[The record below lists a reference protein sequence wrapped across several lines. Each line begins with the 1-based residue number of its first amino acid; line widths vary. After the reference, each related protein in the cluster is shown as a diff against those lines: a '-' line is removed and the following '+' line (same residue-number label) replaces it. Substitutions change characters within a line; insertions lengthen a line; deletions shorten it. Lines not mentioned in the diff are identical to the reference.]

1 MNAILSNIPD
11 KRIDKNT
18 TSLQFKQDVMAFFKD
33 MQLDNCIEVGT
44 SYGYSTYVLS
54 HLFNNV
60 TTIDI
65 NIEHI
70 NKAKTFNSSRTNIT
84 YLLGDST
91 GTDWDLDEKFDV
103 AFIDADHSY
112 KAVVRDI
119 QQCMSVGKPEMYI
132 IFDDYGLPEQLPAV
146 KQAVDEYINNGT
158 LTVIKY
164 IGEPA
169 GSEPR
174 LGRPLVDW
182 EGVITKV
189 NHNHANI

>member
-1 MNAILSNIPD
+1 MNKILSNIPD

-18 TSLQFKQDVMAFFKD
+18 TSLQFKQDVITFFTD

-44 SYGYSTYVLS
+44 SYGYSTHVLS
-54 HLFNNV
+54 HIFKNV

-65 NIEHI
+65 NINHI
-70 NKAKTFNSSRTNIT
+70 DKAKTFNVDRTNIN

-91 GTDWDLDEKFDV
+91 GTDWSLDEKFDV

-119 QQCMSVGKPEMYI
+119 QQCISVGKPNMYI
-132 IFDDYGLPEQLPAV
+132 IFDDYGLPEKEPAV
-146 KQAVDEYINNGT
+146 KQAVDEYIANGT
-158 LTVIKY
+158 LSIIKY

-174 LGRPLVDW
+174 VGRPLVDW
-182 EGVITKV
+182 EGIITKV
-189 NHNHANI
+189 NQNANI